1 MGLHESNST
10 SSYLYALSSNIFD
23 NSAEDLYFIN
33 ELQKY
38 IFTTNTNEHH
48 KRNTDTNYFRLSV
61 LFFTNIIFKN
71 EHVHLFTEMSQS
83 IPNL

>member
-1 MGLHESNST
+1 MGLQESNST

-38 IFTTNTNEHH
+38 IIYHFTPPTPM
-48 KRNTDTNYFRLSV
+48 
-61 LFFTNIIFKN
+61 NIIKETQTQTILDFR
-71 EHVHLFTEMSQS
+71 FFFSQT
-83 IPNL
+83 